1 MVLTT
6 FSASSS
12 LLRERLVLVE
22 VQVLGTAVVPLL
34 LQDLLVLVL
43 SVELLAHDNSFWSQA
58 ERRLF
63 SAKWSISSL
72 VASGETLAS
81 AIINNRTRCQ
91 AIATRSLYN
100 ISLVLVGIVD
110 QCNTRVWH
118 DRN

>member
-43 SVELLAHDNSFWSQA
+43 GVELLAHDNSFWSRA
-58 ERRLF
+58 EKSILREVERLKPGGSRRNAGLCGCK
-63 SAKWSISSL
+63 S
-72 VASGETLAS
+72 
-81 AIINNRTRCQ
+81 
-91 AIATRSLYN
+91 
-100 ISLVLVGIVD
+100 
-110 QCNTRVWH
+110 
-118 DRN
+118 